1 MEETIRVYIAEDM
14 LEYQEFLRDQ
24 VERLPF
30 VKVVGTAQN
39 GQVAYEEI
47 LKIKPDVVL
56 LDIIMPVRDGLSVLE
71 GLRLS
76 CGNHFPEVFMC
87 TALGD
92 EYHVRRAMNLGA
104 KGVFVKPVDTD
115 AIRARLQR
123 IYDSRTGK
131 DQEMAEEFGRQ
142 RAEERLTKLIH
153 NIGVPAHIKG
163 YQYLRTAILMVAKD
177 MEVINSVTK
186 VLYPEV
192 ARQYKTTPSRVER
205 AIRHA
210 IESAWDRGEPE
221 TLNDIFGYTVS
232 NTKGKPTN
240 SEFIALLADR
250 MRLENYGA

>member
-92 EYHVRRAMNLGA
+92 EYHVRRAMNLDR
-104 KGVFVKPVDTD
+104 K
-115 AIRARLQR
+115 
-123 IYDSRTGK
+123 
-131 DQEMAEEFGRQ
+131 
-142 RAEERLTKLIH
+142 
-153 NIGVPAHIKG
+153 
-163 YQYLRTAILMVAKD
+163 
-177 MEVINSVTK
+177 SV
-186 VLYPEV
+186 V
-192 ARQYKTTPSRVER
+192 
-205 AIRHA
+205 
-210 IESAWDRGEPE
+210 
-221 TLNDIFGYTVS
+221 
-232 NTKGKPTN
+232 
-240 SEFIALLADR
+240 
-250 MRLENYGA
+250 